1 MSDVPADVLF
11 PLSLDFLDNEA
22 LEANNFQIE
31 LHIMVDNVS
40 TDTSTWRVIRNESYP
55 IHQILSSCITTLII
69 LRWRNRAKIWDVHDQ
84 AKYASKSATLVREC
98 QSVGDLSNVQC
109 SYTRPLSMATVIQ
122 ALFQLWTGTRSR
134 MDWKK
139 AVLSVFDIDPGF
151 NSTRFLSYQ
160 TVNL

>member
-69 LRWRNRAKIWDVHDQ
+69 LRWRNRAKI
-84 AKYASKSATLVREC
+84 
-98 QSVGDLSNVQC
+98 
-109 SYTRPLSMATVIQ
+109 
-122 ALFQLWTGTRSR
+122 
-134 MDWKK
+134 
-139 AVLSVFDIDPGF
+139 
-151 NSTRFLSYQ
+151 
-160 TVNL
+160 